1 MFKVKNKSIILA
13 VTGISFLVLLASI
26 IPSARRPLLNILSYP
41 VSVFNAAGREFF
53 GVVFYHRNMVQSEKL
68 KADLDLLRKKM
79 YDYAEVYQENKRLE
93 DLLSLK
99 NSLGYKVIAAKVIGR
114 DPSNWSSSII
124 LNKGFNSGIRR
135 GFVCVNFLGLAGRV
149 VEVDYNYCK
158 VMLLNDSSSSVSA
171 IDQRSR
177 QEGLVCGSLGG
188 SLLMKY
194 LPKDCDVKA
203 GDPVLTSGLTDV
215 YPKGILIGTVTD
227 ISQEYSGMASF
238 AVIKPAVNLSAL
250 EEVLVIVQ

>member
-13 VTGISFLVLLASI
+13 VTGISFLVLLSSI

-79 YDYAEVYQENKRLE
+79 YDYAEVYQENRRLE

-99 NSLGYKVIAAKVIGR
+99 NSLDYKVIAAKVIGR

-149 VEVDYNYCK
+149 VEVDSNYCK
-158 VMLLNDSSSSVSA
+158 VMLLNDSSLSVSA

>member
-1 MFKVKNKSIILA
+1 MNILA
-13 VTGISFLVLLASI
+13 
-26 IPSARRPLLNILSYP
+26 YP
-41 VSVFNAAGREFF
+41 AGVFHAVGREFF
-53 GVVFYHRNMVQSEKL
+53 GLVFYHRNMVQAEKL
-68 KADLDLLRKKM
+68 KTDLDLLRKKM
-79 YDYAEVYQENKRLE
+79 YDYTEVYQENKRLDE
-93 DLLSLK
+93 LLTLKRSLD
-99 NSLGYKVIAAKVIGR
+99 YKVIAARVIGR

-124 LNKGFNSGIRR
+124 LNKGFNSGIRK
-135 GFVCVNFLGLAGRV
+135 GFVCINFLGLAGRV
-149 VEVDYNYCK
+149 VEVDLNYSK
-158 VMLLNDSSSSVSA
+158 IMLLNDSSLSVSA

-194 LPKDCDVKA
+194 LPKDCDVKV
-203 GDPVLTSGLTDV
+203 GDAVLTSGLTDI

-250 EEVLVIVQ
+250 EEVLVIIP